1 MKKAVLLIHGF
12 AGGTY
17 DLEELAIYLQ
27 IKDYDTF
34 TFTLPGHDKRDKVT
48 KEDWIKSTEDNL
60 KKIIDAGY
68 KNIYVVGHSMGGVLA
83 GRLAAKHKEI
93 KKLVLLAP
101 AFRYI
106 TNETGKFD
114 LMELIKKS
122 PAIVQAYTGPAVL
135 DRILKLHPLCLR
147 EFVHL
152 IKENQKVLNDIT
164 CPTLII
170 HGVEDSIV
178 PVSSSMNVYNKL
190 RTNVKML
197 CVCDDAT
204 HHIFKYKNKDKV
216 LKLINKFLS
225 KKIYLKKKKFINI
238 N

>member
-17 DLEELAIYLQ
+17 DLEELTNYLE
-27 IKDYDTF
+27 IKNYDTF
-34 TFTLPGHDKRDKVT
+34 TFTLPGHDKRVKVS
-48 KEDWIKSTEDNL
+48 KDDWIKSTEDNL

-83 GRLAAKHKEI
+83 SRLASKHKEI
-93 KKLVLLAP
+93 KKLILLAP

-106 TNETGKFD
+106 TNSTGKFD

-122 PAIVQAYTGPAVL
+122 PTIVQSYTGSAVL

-152 IKENQKVLNDIT
+152 IKENQEVLNDIT
-164 CPTLII
+164 CPTLIV

-178 PVSSSMNVYNKL
+178 PVASSMNVYNKL
-190 RTNVKML
+190 KSNIKMI
-197 CVCDDAT
+197 CICDNAT
-204 HHIFKYKNKDKV
+204 HHIFKFKNKDKV
-216 LKLINKFLS
+216 LKVIERFLN
-225 KKIYLKKKKFINI
+225 KKIYIRKKVFMNI